1 MYVGQSGF
9 RQQHSTC
16 TALIKT
22 LDKWNMEID
31 CGKYI
36 GAVFVDLSKAFDMVN
51 HTLLID
57 KLNSF
62 GITGIENKWFKSY
75 LQNRTQYVSVNGTI
89 SNPNTILSGVP
100 QGSILG
106 PLLFL
111 LFINDMSDSIINST
125 VDMYADDT
133 LIYFCH
139 NDVKTIETCL
149 TDDLASLSK
158 WLDDN
163 LMKVNVSKTK
173 VMLLGT
179 SARTSKINNINV
191 VMNNCTV
198 EKVNSFKYLGV
209 NIDANLK
216 WIILVMFV
224 GKCAIVSEY

>member
-1 MYVGQSGF
+1 MTRG
-9 RQQHSTC
+9 
-16 TALIKT
+16 
-22 LDKWNMEID
+22 N
-31 CGKYI
+31 YI

-51 HTLLID
+51 HKLLIA

-75 LQNRTQYVSVNGTI
+75 LNNRTQCVSINGTI
-89 SNPNTILSGVP
+89 SNPKTIMSGVP

-111 LFINDMSDSIINST
+111 LFINDMSDSIMNST

-139 NDVKTIETCL
+139 RDVKTIETCL
-149 TDDLASLSK
+149 NNDLASLSK

-163 LMKVNVSKTK
+163 LMKANVSKTN

-179 SARTSKINNINV
+179 SAKTSRINHINV

-216 WIILVMFV
+216 WNDH
-224 GKCAIVSEY
+224 VSNVCRKNVQLSRYTKEN